1 MLLIAF
7 EGSLAQS
14 KDVMDL
20 NPEELKSVQVYS
32 ASMYLQSDREA
43 PSSVTVITAEQI
55 RQFGYRTLA
64 DALRSVRGF
73 DVTYDRNYAYV
84 GVRGFS
90 RPGGYNDQIL
100 LLINGHRLND
110 NVYDQAHLDSD
121 FPLDVDLIERI
132 EIVRGP
138 SSSLYGTSAFLAV
151 INVITKTPQTGAVL
165 NLRAMPAVSALT
177 RAAPPLAEPI
187 TEWMRFSLGQS
198 TTAPVPLI
206 FFSLHST
213 APRLTTE
220 SPRTPIATQPETFTA
235 ASISATLLWRPWGG
249 RA

>member
-1 MLLIAF
+1 MRLPREMRRRICRGRRAAAGWISLLLWISIISSAPAS
-7 EGSLAQS
+7 GQG
-14 KDVMDL
+14 DDIMDL
-20 NPEELKSVQVYS
+20 SPEALKKIQVYS

-73 DVTYDRNYAYV
+73 EVTYDRNYSYV

-100 LLINGHRLND
+100 LLINGNRLND
-110 NVYDQAHLDSD
+110 GVYDFAKIGTE

-138 SSSLYGTSAFLAV
+138 TSSLYGTSAFLAV
-151 INVITKTPQTGAVL
+151 INVITKTVQ
-165 NLRAMPAVSALT
+165 
-177 RAAPPLAEPI
+177 
-187 TEWMRFSLGQS
+187 
-198 TTAPVPLI
+198 
-206 FFSLHST
+206 
-213 APRLTTE
+213 
-220 SPRTPIATQPETFTA
+220 TA
-235 ASISATLLWRPWGG
+235 AGAEFSAAAGGFGSYGG
-249 RA
+249 RSTVGGTCHGIDGLFSHP